1 MDLLIKD
8 ITHIWDG
15 MRDSMD
21 LCSQKQRMM
30 SKMERKLS
38 IDERKW
44 LDQYGTIEKDGWKT
58 WM

>member
-15 MRDSMD
+15 IRDSMD

-44 LDQYGTIEKDGWKT
+44 LD
-58 WM
+58 